1 MVRTHEPI
9 DKRLRARLR
18 KQRETHCQL
27 CNGQLGPILYDD
39 VDHLH
44 PLAFAADHIIPLSRG
59 GAKHFTNLM
68 AVHRLCN
75 QRKGN
80 RLPGEDK
87 APASTKTTAT
97 TTTEQQHC
105 GTPPGQPCQHCRGVH
120 NPHPGI
126 TFVTTRRWSAT

>member
-1 MVRTHEPI
+1 MAVRTHDPI

-18 KQRETHCQL
+18 SQREEHCEL

-44 PLAFAADHIIPLSRG
+44 PLAFAADHIVPLSRG

-80 RLPGEDK
+80 RLPGEAK
-87 APASTKTTAT
+87 APASTRTRTTI
-97 TTTEQQHC
+97 EQRC
-105 GTPPGQPCQHCRGVH
+105 DTPPGQPCQRCRGVH
-120 NPHPGI
+120 NPRPGVA
-126 TFVTTRRWSAT
+126 FETTRRWSAT